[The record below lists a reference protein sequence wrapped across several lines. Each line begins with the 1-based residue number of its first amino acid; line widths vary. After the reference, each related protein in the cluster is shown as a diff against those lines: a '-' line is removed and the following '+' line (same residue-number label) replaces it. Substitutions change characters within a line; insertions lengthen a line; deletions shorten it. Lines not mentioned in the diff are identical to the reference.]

1 MKKIT
6 LLVLAVLLSITA
18 NAQLNEDFEG
28 ATFPPDGWTTF
39 IGTNG
44 LGTAQNWGVAP
55 IGTTNTAMCFY
66 EVLGVGERSE
76 DWLVTPQ
83 ITILATAPTLS
94 FQSVDSGTTEY
105 GSIFTVRVSTT
116 SQTTHGDFSI
126 VATQTEADIAHS
138 QSTMEGSEFTVD
150 LSAYVGQ
157 AIYIAFVLEQ
167 NDGDLWR
174 IDNVE
179 LEGPCLET
187 AAPSC
192 VTEISPVNNDAAAIT
207 GPNSSVT
214 FTWNEDPNADSYEL
228 FINGFSQGERESGI
242 TFVGLGYSTDYT
254 WSVVPSNCFGEA
266 TGCPEWSFTTQAC
279 TETAPPVTA
288 ATAPVPADA
297 ATVDLSDPDAGLTFN
312 YTAANPD
319 DYYTL
324 VIDTANPPAEET
336 AFTAE
341 DFPSGNTLTGLAVST
356 TYYWR
361 IDITNC
367 AGTTQGPVW
376 SFTTGD
382 VLSIEDNELEAPLSV
397 YPNPTSGI
405 LNIKSNQDI
414 DTVAVFNLLGQNVA
428 SFTKSSIID
437 SSVNLSELSNGLYLV
452 KITSGDKTQT
462 IRVTKE

>member
-192 VTEISPVNNDAAAIT
+192 VTEISPVNNDAAATT
-207 GPNSSVT
+207 GPDSSVT

-228 FINGFSQGERESGI
+228 FINGFSQGERNSGI

-279 TETAPPVTA
+279 TETAPPVAA
-288 ATAPVPADA
+288 ATAPTPADG
-297 ATVDLSDPDAGLTFN
+297 ATAVAIEGPDGTFDFSWTGSGDIDETYTFN
-312 YTAANPD
+312 IGIASPPD
-319 DYYTL
+319 TPLD
-324 VIDTANPPAEET
+324 N
-336 AFTAE
+336 
-341 DFPSGNTLTGLAVST
+341 FPNGGTLTNLEVST
-356 TYYWR
+356 TYYWSV
-361 IDITNC
+361 DVNNC
-367 AGTTQGPVW
+367 FGTTTGPIW
-376 SFTTGD
+376 SFTTD
-382 VLSIEDNELEAPLSV
+382 AVLGIEDNTLEAFRA

-405 LNIKSNQDI
+405 LNIKSTQEI
-414 DTVAVFNLLGQNVA
+414 DNVTVFNLLGQNVA
-428 SFTKSSIID
+428 SFTKNELTDSSID
-437 SSVNLSELSNGLYLV
+437 MSELSKGLYLV
-452 KITSGDKTQT
+452 KVTSGDKTQT
-462 IRVTKE
+462 LRVTKE